1 MSKDEDRTETSI
13 STGTL
18 IRAALV
24 VILFI
29 LVYVLKDIV
38 LIILAAIVIA
48 SAVEPGTRWFER
60 RGITRIP
67 SVLLIYVA
75 TFLFLVTS
83 FYFLILPLFNE
94 SAQFLRTLPEYS
106 QSLTEAEQ
114 NTDALSSQGIFGGL
128 SKSLSL
134 PAVIQ
139 QVNKTLNNLS
149 TGFLSTI
156 DVFFGGVMSFLLI
169 IVLSFYLA
177 VQKDGVG
184 QFLRIV
190 IPIKHENYVADL
202 WKRSR
207 EKIGLWMQGQ
217 LLLAVMVGILVFLG
231 LTMLQ
236 VENALLLAFLAAI
249 FEIIPIFGPILSAI
263 PAIFIGFLQGGLSL
277 VLLVIGLYII
287 IQQFENHLL
296 YPLVV
301 KKVVGVPPIISIIA
315 LVIGAKLAGF
325 LGILLSVPLATVFIE
340 LLSDLEKRK
349 INR

>member
-1 MSKDEDRTETSI
+1 MSKGEEKVNLSI
-13 STGTL
+13 STGSIVRAVL
-18 IRAALV
+18 IV
-24 VILFI
+24 VLFI
-29 LVYVLKDIV
+29 LIYILRDVV

-48 SAVEPGTRWFER
+48 SAIEPGTRWFER

-75 TFLFLVTS
+75 AFLFIVS
-83 FYFLILPLFNE
+83 AFYFLVVPLFNE
-94 SAQFLRTLPEYS
+94 SAQFLRSLPEYS
-106 QSLTEAEQ
+106 ESLTETEQ
-114 NTDALSSQGIFGGL
+114 STNLLSSQGIFGGL

-139 QVNKTLNNLS
+139 GVNKTLDNLS
-149 TGFLSTI
+149 GGFLSTV

-177 VQKDGVG
+177 VQVDGVG
-184 QFLRIV
+184 KFLRV
-190 IPIKHENYVADL
+190 VTPVNSENYIVDL
-202 WKRSR
+202 WRRSR

-217 LLLAVMVGILVFLG
+217 LLLAVIVAVLVFLG
-231 LTMLQ
+231 LTMLG
-236 VENALLLAFLAAI
+236 VENALLLAFLAGI
-249 FEIIPIFGPILSAI
+249 FEIIPLFGPILSAI
-263 PAIFIGFLQGGLSL
+263 PAIFIAFLDGGLSL

-296 YPLVV
+296 YHLVV
-301 KKVVGVPPIISIIA
+301 KKVVGVPPIISILA

-325 LGILLSVPLATVFIE
+325 LGILLSVPLATALIE

-349 INR
+349 IDK

>member
-1 MSKDEDRTETSI
+1 MSKGEEKVNLSI
-13 STGTL
+13 STGSIVRAVL
-18 IRAALV
+18 IV
-24 VILFI
+24 VLFI
-29 LVYVLKDIV
+29 LIYILRDVV

-48 SAVEPGTRWFER
+48 SAIEPGTRWFER

-75 TFLFLVTS
+75 AFLFIVS
-83 FYFLILPLFNE
+83 AFYFLVVPLFNE
-94 SAQFLRTLPEYS
+94 SAQFLRSLPEYS
-106 QSLTEAEQ
+106 ESLTETEQ
-114 NTDALSSQGIFGGL
+114 STNLLSSQGIFGGL

-139 QVNKTLNNLS
+139 GVNKTLDNLS
-149 TGFLSTI
+149 GGFLSTV

-177 VQKDGVG
+177 VQVDGVG
-184 QFLRIV
+184 KFLRV
-190 IPIKHENYVADL
+190 VTPVNSENYIVDL
-202 WKRSR
+202 WRRSR

-217 LLLAVMVGILVFLG
+217 LLLAVIVAVLVFLG
-231 LTMLQ
+231 LTMLG
-236 VENALLLAFLAAI
+236 VENALLLAFLAGI
-249 FEIIPIFGPILSAI
+249 FEIIPLFGPILSAI
-263 PAIFIGFLQGGLSL
+263 PAIFIAFLDGGLSL

-301 KKVVGVPPIISIIA
+301 KKVVGVPPIISILA

-325 LGILLSVPLATVFIE
+325 LGILLSVPLATALIE

-349 INR
+349 IDK